1 VLRRNWWK
9 YNIDL
14 TLNKYKTLVFKRN
27 ALILN
32 IEEYIFNII
41 KMMTEPILDTS
52 GNRYVLFP
60 IKYSGVWDMY
70 KKAVA
75 SFWTVEEISF
85 SDADDWNKLTSN
97 EQKFIENTLAF
108 FAGSDGIVNE
118 NLVTRF
124 YNDIQIP
131 EAKAFY
137 TFQMAIESIH
147 SECYSLL
154 IDTYITDNQKKS
166 NLFNAIDNNPTI
178 KKKADWAIKW
188 IQSSES
194 FATRLI
200 AFAIVEGIFFSG
212 AFASIYYIKEKGLLH
227 SLTFSNELISR
238 DESLH
243 TEFAIMLYSL
253 LENKLCEDEVHIIFK
268 EAVDLEIEFIVDTLE
283 CGLLGI
289 NADLMSE
296 YVKYVADRL
305 LVQLNYKK
313 LYNIKNCPLD
323 FMERISITNKSNF
336 FEVRVAEYSKA
347 TIDKSKLNFT
357 FTEDDDDF

>member
-1 VLRRNWWK
+1 
-9 YNIDL
+9 
-14 TLNKYKTLVFKRN
+14 
-27 ALILN
+27 
-32 IEEYIFNII
+32 
-41 KMMTEPILDTS
+41 M
-52 GNRYVLFP
+52 FP
-60 IKYSGVWDMY
+60 IKYHSVWEMY

-85 SDADDWNKLTSN
+85 SDASEWNRMTEN
-97 EQKFIENTLAF
+97 EQRFIENTLAF

-118 NLVTRF
+118 NLITRF

-154 IDTYITDNQKKS
+154 IDTYIQDDSKKHK
-166 NLFNAIDNNPTI
+166 LFNAIDNNPTI
-178 KKKADWAIKW
+178 KKKADWALKW
-188 IQSSES
+188 IQSSEC
-194 FATRLI
+194 FATRLV

-212 AFASIYYIKEKGLLH
+212 AFASIYYIKEKGILH

-243 TEFAIMLYSL
+243 TEFAILLYGL
-253 LENKLCEDEVHIIFK
+253 LENKLPENKVHNIFE
-268 EAVDLEIEFIVDTLE
+268 EAVDLEVEFIVDTLK
-283 CGLLGI
+283 CDLLGI
-289 NADLMSE
+289 NSGLMKQ
-296 YVKYVADRL
+296 YVQYVADRL
-305 LVQLNYKK
+305 LVQMGYSK
-313 LYNIKNCPLD
+313 LYNIERCPLD

-347 TIDKSKLNFT
+347 TIDKSNLQLSFNDFK
-357 FTEDDDDF
+357 DDDF

>member
-1 VLRRNWWK
+1 
-9 YNIDL
+9 
-14 TLNKYKTLVFKRN
+14 
-27 ALILN
+27 
-32 IEEYIFNII
+32 
-41 KMMTEPILDTS
+41 MTEPILSPS
-52 GNRYVLFP
+52 GNRFVLFP
-60 IKYSGVWDMY
+60 IKYSNVWNMY

-85 SDADDWNKLTSN
+85 SDIEDWNKLTPN
-97 EQKFIENTLAF
+97 EQIFIENTLAF

-124 YNDIQIP
+124 YNDVQIP

-137 TFQMAIESIH
+137 TFQMAIESVH

-154 IDTYITDNQKKS
+154 IDTYISDKTRKME
-166 NLFNAIDNNPTI
+166 LFNAIDNNPTI
-178 KKKADWAIKW
+178 KKKAEWALKW
-188 IQSSES
+188 IDSSES
-194 FATRLI
+194 FSTRLI

-243 TEFAIMLYSL
+243 TEFAIMLYGL
-253 LENKLCEDEVHIIFK
+253 LENKLEESRVHAIFE
-268 EAVDLEIEFIVDTLE
+268 EAVQLEIDFVVNTLK

-289 NADLMSE
+289 NAELMSE
-296 YVKYVADRL
+296 YIKYVADRL

-313 LYNIKNCPLD
+313 IYNIRNCPLD

-347 TIDKSKLNFT
+347 TIDKSNLNFT
-357 FTEDDDDF
+357 FENEDDDF

>member
-1 VLRRNWWK
+1 M
-9 YNIDL
+9 I
-14 TLNKYKTLVFKRN
+14 
-27 ALILN
+27 
-32 IEEYIFNII
+32 
-41 KMMTEPILDTS
+41 EPILDES
-52 GNRYVLFP
+52 ANRYVIFP
-60 IKYSGVWDMY
+60 IKYNSVWEMY

-85 SDADDWNKLTSN
+85 SDASEWSKLTEN
-97 EQKFIENTLAF
+97 EQRFIENTLAF

-124 YNDIQIP
+124 YNDVQIP

-154 IDTYITDNQKKS
+154 IDTYITDETKKHS
-166 NLFNAIDNNPTI
+166 LFNAMDNNPSI
-178 KKKADWAIKW
+178 RAKADWALKW
-188 IQSSES
+188 IDSGDS
-194 FATRLI
+194 FATRLV
-200 AFAIVEGIFFSG
+200 AFAVVEGIFFSG

-243 TEFAIMLYSL
+243 TEFAVLLYGL
-253 LENKLCEDEVHIIFK
+253 LENKLD
-268 EAVDLEIEFIVDTLE
+268 EAVVHALVREAVELEIAFVINTLQ

-289 NADLMSE
+289 NAALMSD
-296 YVKYVADRL
+296 YIRYVADRL
-305 LVQLNYKK
+305 LTQLNYTK
-313 LYNIKNCPLD
+313 LYHINQCPLD

-347 TIDKSKLNFT
+347 TIDKSSLNLT
-357 FTEDDDDF
+357 FNEVDF

>member
-1 VLRRNWWK
+1 MV
-9 YNIDL
+9 
-14 TLNKYKTLVFKRN
+14 
-27 ALILN
+27 
-32 IEEYIFNII
+32 
-41 KMMTEPILDTS
+41 EPILDPS

-60 IKYSGVWDMY
+60 IKYSNVWDMY

-85 SDADDWNKLTSN
+85 SDMEDWNKLTPN
-97 EQKFIENTLAF
+97 EQNFIENTLAF

-124 YNDIQIP
+124 YNDVQIP

-137 TFQMAIESIH
+137 TFQMAIESVH

-154 IDTYITDNQKKS
+154 IDTYIQDAEKK
-166 NLFNAIDNNPTI
+166 NRLFNAIDHNPTI
-178 KKKADWAIKW
+178 KRKADWAIKW
-188 IQSSES
+188 IQSAES

-200 AFAIVEGIFFSG
+200 GFAIVEGIFFSG

-243 TEFAIMLYSL
+243 TEFAIMLYNL
-253 LENKLCEDEVHIIFK
+253 LENKLSEEEVHSIFS
-268 EAVDLEIEFIVDTLE
+268 EAVELEIEFIVNTLQ

-289 NADLMSE
+289 NAELMSE
-296 YVKYVADRL
+296 YVKFVADRL

-313 LYNIKNCPLD
+313 MYNIRNCPLD

-347 TIDKSKLNFT
+347 TIDKTNLNFT
-357 FTEDDDDF
+357 FTENDDDF

>member
-1 VLRRNWWK
+1 
-9 YNIDL
+9 
-14 TLNKYKTLVFKRN
+14 
-27 ALILN
+27 
-32 IEEYIFNII
+32 
-41 KMMTEPILDTS
+41 MTEPILSTS
-52 GNRYVLFP
+52 GNRFVLFP
-60 IKYSGVWDMY
+60 IKYSNVWNMY

-85 SDADDWNKLTSN
+85 SDTEDWNKLTSN
-97 EQKFIENTLAF
+97 EQIFIENTLAF

-124 YNDIQIP
+124 YNDVQIP

-137 TFQMAIESIH
+137 TFQMAIESVH

-154 IDTYITDNQKKS
+154 IDTYISDENRKME
-166 NLFNAIDNNPTI
+166 LFNAIDNNPTI
-178 KKKADWAIKW
+178 KNKAEWALKW
-188 IQSSES
+188 IGSSES

-243 TEFAIMLYSL
+243 TEFAILLYGL
-253 LENKLCEDEVHIIFK
+253 LENKLEESDVHAIFE
-268 EAVDLEIEFIVDTLE
+268 EAVQLEIDFVVNTLK

-289 NADLMSE
+289 NAELMSD

-305 LVQLNYKK
+305 LVQLNYQKIF
-313 LYNIKNCPLD
+313 NINNCPLD

-347 TIDKSKLNFT
+347 TIDKSNLNFT
-357 FTEDDDDF
+357 FGDENEDF

>member
-1 VLRRNWWK
+1 MSSTVSS
-9 YNIDL
+9 
-14 TLNKYKTLVFKRN
+14 
-27 ALILN
+27 
-32 IEEYIFNII
+32 
-41 KMMTEPILDTS
+41 EPILNGDNS
-52 GNRYVLFP
+52 RYVMFP
-60 IKYSGVWDMY
+60 IKYHSVWEMY

-85 SDADDWNKLTSN
+85 SDASEWNRMTEN
-97 EQKFIENTLAF
+97 EQRFIENTLAF

-118 NLVTRF
+118 NLITRF

-154 IDTYITDNQKKS
+154 IDTYIQDDNKKHK
-166 NLFNAIDNNPTI
+166 LFNAIDNNPTI
-178 KKKADWAIKW
+178 KKKADWALKW
-188 IQSSES
+188 IQSSEC
-194 FATRLI
+194 FATRLV

-212 AFASIYYIKEKGLLH
+212 AFASIYYIKEKGILH

-243 TEFAIMLYSL
+243 TEFAILLYGL
-253 LENKLCEDEVHIIFK
+253 LENKLSEKKVHTIFE
-268 EAVDLEIEFIVDTLE
+268 EAVDLEVEFIVDTLK
-283 CGLLGI
+283 CDLLGI
-289 NADLMSE
+289 NSGLMKQ
-296 YVKYVADRL
+296 YVQYVADRL
-305 LVQLNYKK
+305 LVQMGYSK
-313 LYNIKNCPLD
+313 LYNIERCPLD

-347 TIDKSKLNFT
+347 TIDKSKLQLSFNDFK
-357 FTEDDDDF
+357 DDDF

>member
-1 VLRRNWWK
+1 MSS
-9 YNIDL
+9 
-14 TLNKYKTLVFKRN
+14 TT
-27 ALILN
+27 
-32 IEEYIFNII
+32 E
-41 KMMTEPILDTS
+41 EPILKGDNS
-52 GNRYVLFP
+52 RYVVFP
-60 IKYSGVWDMY
+60 IKYHSVWEMY

-85 SDADDWNKLTSN
+85 SDASEWNRLTEN
-97 EQKFIENTLAF
+97 EQRFIENTLAF

-154 IDTYITDNQKKS
+154 IDTYIEDETKKHK
-166 NLFNAIDNNPTI
+166 LFNAIDNNPTI
-178 KKKADWAIKW
+178 KRKADWAIKW
-188 IQSSES
+188 IQSTEC

-212 AFASIYYIKEKGLLH
+212 AFASIYYIKEKGILH

-243 TEFAIMLYSL
+243 TEFAILLYSL
-253 LENKLCEDEVHIIFK
+253 LENKLSESTVHSIFED
-268 EAVDLEIEFIVDTLE
+268 AVELEIEFIVDTLK
-283 CGLLGI
+283 CDLLGI
-289 NADLMSE
+289 NSGLMKK
-296 YVKYVADRL
+296 YVQFVADRL
-305 LVQLNYKK
+305 LVQLGYSK
-313 LYNIKNCPLD
+313 LYNIDRCPLD

-347 TIDKSKLNFT
+347 TIDKSNLQLSFDMKDV
-357 FTEDDDDF
+357 EDF

>member
-1 VLRRNWWK
+1 MSS
-9 YNIDL
+9 
-14 TLNKYKTLVFKRN
+14 TT
-27 ALILN
+27 
-32 IEEYIFNII
+32 E
-41 KMMTEPILDTS
+41 EPILKGDNS
-52 GNRYVLFP
+52 RYVVFP
-60 IKYSGVWDMY
+60 IKYHSVWEMY

-85 SDADDWNKLTSN
+85 SDASEWNRLTEN
-97 EQKFIENTLAF
+97 EQRFIENTLAF

-154 IDTYITDNQKKS
+154 IDTYIEDETKK
-166 NLFNAIDNNPTI
+166 NKLFNAIDNNPTI
-178 KKKADWAIKW
+178 KRKADWAIKW
-188 IQSSES
+188 IQSTEC

-212 AFASIYYIKEKGLLH
+212 AFASIYYIKEKGILH

-243 TEFAIMLYSL
+243 TEFAILLYSL
-253 LENKLCEDEVHIIFK
+253 IENKLSESSVHSIFE
-268 EAVDLEIEFIVDTLE
+268 EAVELEIEFIVDTLK
-283 CGLLGI
+283 CDLLGI
-289 NADLMSE
+289 NSGLMKK
-296 YVKYVADRL
+296 YVQFVADRL
-305 LVQLNYKK
+305 LVQLGYSK
-313 LYNIKNCPLD
+313 LYNIDRCPLD

-347 TIDKSKLNFT
+347 TIDKSNLQLSFDMKDV
-357 FTEDDDDF
+357 EDF

>member
-1 VLRRNWWK
+1 
-9 YNIDL
+9 
-14 TLNKYKTLVFKRN
+14 
-27 ALILN
+27 
-32 IEEYIFNII
+32 
-41 KMMTEPILDTS
+41 MTEPILDPS
-52 GNRYVLFP
+52 ANRYVIFP
-60 IKYSGVWDMY
+60 IRYPSVWEMY

-85 SDADDWNKLTSN
+85 SDAAEWDRLTEN
-97 EQKFIENTLAF
+97 EQRFIENTLAF

-137 TFQMAIESIH
+137 TFQMAIESVH

-154 IDTYITDNQKKS
+154 IDTYIANEQKKHS
-166 NLFNAIDNNPTI
+166 LFNAMDNNPSI
-178 KKKADWAIKW
+178 RAKADWALKW
-188 IQSSES
+188 IESGDS
-194 FATRLI
+194 FATRLV
-200 AFAIVEGIFFSG
+200 AFAVVEGIFFSG

-243 TEFAIMLYSL
+243 TEFAILLYGL
-253 LENKLCEDEVHIIFK
+253 LENKLDESAVHDLVC
-268 EAVDLEIEFIVDTLE
+268 EAVELEIAFVINTLQ

-289 NADLMSE
+289 NAALMSE
-296 YVKYVADRL
+296 YIRYVADRL
-305 LVQLNYKK
+305 LTQLGYQKM
-313 LYNIKNCPLD
+313 YNIHHCPLD

-347 TIDKSKLNFT
+347 TIDKSQLTLSFAEE
-357 FTEDDDDF
+357 EDF

>member
-1 VLRRNWWK
+1 MSS
-9 YNIDL
+9 
-14 TLNKYKTLVFKRN
+14 T
-27 ALILN
+27 ASS
-32 IEEYIFNII
+32 
-41 KMMTEPILDTS
+41 EPILNGDNS
-52 GNRYVLFP
+52 RYVMFP
-60 IKYSGVWDMY
+60 IKYHSVWEMY

-85 SDADDWNKLTSN
+85 SDASEWNRMTEN
-97 EQKFIENTLAF
+97 EQRFIENTLAF

-118 NLVTRF
+118 NLITRF

-154 IDTYITDNQKKS
+154 IDTYIQDDSKKHK
-166 NLFNAIDNNPTI
+166 LFNAIDNNPTI
-178 KKKADWAIKW
+178 KKKADWALKW
-188 IQSSES
+188 IQSSEC
-194 FATRLI
+194 FATRLV

-212 AFASIYYIKEKGLLH
+212 AFASIYYIKEKGILH

-243 TEFAIMLYSL
+243 TEFAILLYGL
-253 LENKLCEDEVHIIFK
+253 LENKLPENKVHNIFE
-268 EAVDLEIEFIVDTLE
+268 EAVDLEVEFIVDTLK
-283 CGLLGI
+283 CDLLGI
-289 NADLMSE
+289 NSGLMKQ
-296 YVKYVADRL
+296 YVQYVADRL
-305 LVQLNYKK
+305 LVQMGYSK
-313 LYNIKNCPLD
+313 LYNIERCPLD

-347 TIDKSKLNFT
+347 TIDKSNLQLSFNDFK
-357 FTEDDDDF
+357 DDDF

>member
-1 VLRRNWWK
+1 M
-9 YNIDL
+9 I
-14 TLNKYKTLVFKRN
+14 
-27 ALILN
+27 
-32 IEEYIFNII
+32 
-41 KMMTEPILDTS
+41 EPILDPS
-52 GNRYVLFP
+52 ANRYVIFP
-60 IKYSGVWDMY
+60 IRYPSVWEMY

-85 SDADDWNKLTSN
+85 SDAAEWDRLTEN
-97 EQKFIENTLAF
+97 EQRFIENTLAF

-137 TFQMAIESIH
+137 TFQMAIESVH

-154 IDTYITDNQKKS
+154 IDTYIANEQKKHS
-166 NLFNAIDNNPTI
+166 LFNAMDNNPSI
-178 KKKADWAIKW
+178 RAKADWALKW
-188 IQSSES
+188 IESGDS
-194 FATRLI
+194 FATRLV
-200 AFAIVEGIFFSG
+200 AFAVVEGIFFSG
-212 AFASIYYIKEKGLLH
+212 AFASIYYIKEKGVLH

-243 TEFAIMLYSL
+243 TEFAILLYGL
-253 LENKLCEDEVHIIFK
+253 LENKLDETVVHDLVR
-268 EAVDLEIEFIVDTLE
+268 EAVELEIAFVINTLQ

-289 NADLMSE
+289 NANLMSD
-296 YVKYVADRL
+296 YIRYVADRL
-305 LVQLNYKK
+305 LTQLGYAK
-313 LYNIKNCPLD
+313 LFNIHHCPLD

-347 TIDKSKLNFT
+347 TIDKSQLTLSFAE
-357 FTEDDDDF
+357 EDDF

>member
-1 VLRRNWWK
+1 M
-9 YNIDL
+9 Y
-14 TLNKYKTLVFKRN
+14 
-27 ALILN
+27 
-32 IEEYIFNII
+32 
-41 KMMTEPILDTS
+41 EPILDETA
-52 GNRYVLFP
+52 NRYVIFP
-60 IKYSGVWDMY
+60 IQYDTVWEMY

-85 SDADDWNKLTSN
+85 SDAAEWNKLTEN
-97 EQKFIENTLAF
+97 EQRFIENTLAF

-124 YNDIQIP
+124 YNDVQIP

-154 IDTYITDNQKKS
+154 IDTYITDNTKKTQ
-166 NLFNAIDNNPTI
+166 LFNALDNNPTI
-178 KKKADWAIKW
+178 KAKADWAIKW
-188 IQSSES
+188 IDSSES

-243 TEFAIMLYSL
+243 TEFAVLLYNL
-253 LENKLCEDEVHIIFK
+253 LQNRLDENLVHSIFE
-268 EAVDLEIEFIVDTLE
+268 EAVELEIAFVVNTLQ
-283 CGLLGI
+283 CNLLGI
-289 NADLMSE
+289 NADLMSQ
-296 YVKYVADRL
+296 YIKYVADRL
-305 LVQLNYKK
+305 LVQLNYSK
-313 LYNIKNCPLD
+313 LYNINNCPLD

-347 TIDKSKLNFT
+347 TIDKSSLNLT
-357 FTEDDDDF
+357 FSEVTDF

>member
-1 VLRRNWWK
+1 MSSVSS
-9 YNIDL
+9 
-14 TLNKYKTLVFKRN
+14 
-27 ALILN
+27 
-32 IEEYIFNII
+32 
-41 KMMTEPILDTS
+41 EPILNGDNS
-52 GNRYVLFP
+52 RYVMFP
-60 IKYSGVWDMY
+60 IKYHSVWEMY

-85 SDADDWNKLTSN
+85 SDASEWNRMTEN
-97 EQKFIENTLAF
+97 EQRFIENTLAF

-118 NLVTRF
+118 NLITRF

-154 IDTYITDNQKKS
+154 IDTYIQDDSKKHK
-166 NLFNAIDNNPTI
+166 LFNAIDNNPTI
-178 KKKADWAIKW
+178 KKKADWALKW
-188 IQSSES
+188 IQSSEC
-194 FATRLI
+194 FATRLV

-212 AFASIYYIKEKGLLH
+212 AFASIYYIKEKGILH

-243 TEFAIMLYSL
+243 TEFAILLYGL
-253 LENKLCEDEVHIIFK
+253 LENKLPEKKVHTIFE
-268 EAVDLEIEFIVDTLE
+268 EAVDLEVEFIVDTLK
-283 CGLLGI
+283 CDLLGI
-289 NADLMSE
+289 NSGLMKQ
-296 YVKYVADRL
+296 YVQYVADRL
-305 LVQLNYKK
+305 LVQMGYSK
-313 LYNIKNCPLD
+313 LYNIERCPLD

-347 TIDKSKLNFT
+347 TIDKSNLQLSFNDFK
-357 FTEDDDDF
+357 DDDF

>member
-1 VLRRNWWK
+1 M
-9 YNIDL
+9 
-14 TLNKYKTLVFKRN
+14 
-27 ALILN
+27 
-32 IEEYIFNII
+32 ES
-41 KMMTEPILDTS
+41 ILDTS
-52 GNRYVLFP
+52 INRYVLFP
-60 IKYSGVWDMY
+60 IKYSSVGEMY

-85 SDADDWNKLTSN
+85 SDTEDWNKLTQN
-97 EQKFIENTLAF
+97 EQTFIENTLAF

-154 IDTYITDNQKKS
+154 IDTYIKDAKKKH

-178 KKKADWAIKW
+178 KRKAEWAIKW
-188 IQSSES
+188 IESSES
-194 FATRLI
+194 FGTRLI

-243 TEFAIMLYSL
+243 TEFAILLYSL
-253 LENKLCEDEVHIIFK
+253 IENKLDEALVHSIFE
-268 EAVDLEIEFIVDTLE
+268 EAVQLEIDFIVNTLQ

-289 NADLMSE
+289 NASLMTE
-296 YVKYVADRL
+296 YIKYVADRL
-305 LVQLNYKK
+305 LVQLNYNK
-313 LYNIKNCPLD
+313 LYNIERCPLD

-347 TIDKSKLNFT
+347 TIDKSNLQFT
-357 FTEDDDDF
+357 FNDENEDF

>member
-1 VLRRNWWK
+1 
-9 YNIDL
+9 
-14 TLNKYKTLVFKRN
+14 
-27 ALILN
+27 
-32 IEEYIFNII
+32 
-41 KMMTEPILDTS
+41 MTEPILNTS
-52 GNRYVLFP
+52 GNRFVLFP
-60 IKYSGVWDMY
+60 IKYNNVWDMY

-85 SDADDWNKLTSN
+85 SDIEDWNKLTLN
-97 EQKFIENTLAF
+97 EQIFIENTLAF

-124 YNDIQIP
+124 YNDVQIP

-137 TFQMAIESIH
+137 TFQMAIESVH

-154 IDTYITDNQKKS
+154 IDTYISDEKRKME
-166 NLFNAIDNNPTI
+166 LFNAIDNNPTI
-178 KKKADWAIKW
+178 KNKAEWALKW
-188 IQSSES
+188 IGSSKS

-243 TEFAIMLYSL
+243 TEFAILLYGL
-253 LENKLCEDEVHIIFK
+253 LENKLEESDVHAIFE
-268 EAVDLEIEFIVDTLE
+268 EAVQLEIDFVVNTLK

-289 NADLMSE
+289 NAGLMSD
-296 YVKYVADRL
+296 YIKYVADRL
-305 LVQLNYKK
+305 LMQLNYQKI
-313 LYNIKNCPLD
+313 YNIEKCPLD

-347 TIDKSKLNFT
+347 TIDKSNLNFT
-357 FTEDDDDF
+357 FNDENEDF